1 MAEILQFE
9 KSQKRY
15 LNIAEGRQ
23 KEGDLEGALLALF
36 DGEKVSHSYE
46 IYREIAKIYSQ
57 MDLLEQSNKYWFK
70 YMFYAPDNE
79 VSISYEEL
87 AINYY
92 YLDNLWAAG
101 YYMHKKL
108 SVDGYIN
115 RDDIDKEVLDF
126 FSGEELR
133 KNAYRIVYPYDMA
146 NYQPEIK
153 SAKRALRAGD
163 FKHAVHSL
171 EKVPSPCLDQ
181 ESDGEL
187 TLALVMNDELDRAE
201 QHARQNIERFG
212 QNVGAYCNLS
222 TIYQMREDEDKA
234 MYYYQKALSLRKGD
248 EDEPYKIATCSI
260 ELSDHIT
267 TKECI
272 EKILQDRPYETPMR
286 FFYAI
291 ALINLGD
298 YTGAI
303 NELKKAYRLDPT
315 DYCVQYYLDIA
326 KGLKD
331 KTCSEKIL
339 PIAYVKELP
348 KKVVQAR
355 QKTIKEMLK
364 NPKNLS
370 SDIKKN
376 FKILKWGLEFGDE
389 QTVKTC
395 AMLLSTRSAKKFFEI
410 AIDLLLDPSQKLE
423 TKQLILYALILKGYK
438 GKIGFVL
445 GSFYTSYVQKNMA
458 FDKGKE
464 VGTYFSAYALCM
476 SRMAFYGVEDLSKI
490 PQTAD
495 RVYNGL
501 KNQISEA
508 EVNNEEIAGLILL
521 ECGYEDF
528 DKVEKVCK
536 VFEVGQKKL
545 SLLKSMLQQK

>member
-9 KSQKRY
+9 KSKERY
-15 LNIAEGRQ
+15 LNIAQERQ
-23 KEGDLEGALLALF
+23 KNGDLEGALLVLF
-36 DGEKVSHSYE
+36 DGEKVSPSYE
-46 IYREIAKIYSQ
+46 IYKGIAQIYSQ

-70 YMFYAPDNE
+70 YMFCAPENE

-92 YLDNLWAAG
+92 YLDNLWNAG

-133 KNAYRIVYPYDMA
+133 KNAYRIVYPYDKA
-146 NYQPEIK
+146 NYEPEIK

-171 EKVPSPCLDQ
+171 EKVPTPCRDQ
-181 ESDGEL
+181 ESDAEL
-187 TLALVMNDELDRAE
+187 TLALVMNDELDKAE

-212 QNVGAYCNLS
+212 QSVGAYCNLS
-222 TIYQMREDEDKA
+222 TIYQMKDDVDKA
-234 MYYYQKALSLRKGD
+234 NYYYQKALSLRKGD

-260 ELSDHIT
+260 ELNDHTT
-267 TKECI
+267 TKECV

-303 NELKKAYRLDPT
+303 KELKKAYRLDPT
-315 DYCVQYYLDIA
+315 DYTVEYYLGIA
-326 KGLKD
+326 KGLEN

-355 QKTIKEMLK
+355 CKQIKEMLK

-370 SDIKKN
+370 TEIKKN

-389 QTVKTC
+389 QTVKTS
-395 AMLLSTRSAKKFFEI
+395 AMILSTRSAKKFFEV
-410 AIDLLLDPSQKLE
+410 AIDVLLDPNQKIE

-445 GSFYTSYVQKNMA
+445 GGFYSSFIQKNMA
-458 FDKGKE
+458 FDKGKA
-464 VGTYFSAYALCM
+464 VDIYSCAYALCM
-476 SRMAFYGVEDLSKI
+476 SRMAFYGIEDLSKI
-490 PQTAD
+490 PQSAD
-495 RVYNGL
+495 KVYNGL
-501 KNQISEA
+501 KNKITEA
-508 EVNNEEIAGLILL
+508 EVNNEELAGLILL

-545 SLLKSMLQQK
+545 TLLKNLLQQK

>member
-1 MAEILQFE
+1 
-9 KSQKRY
+9 
-15 LNIAEGRQ
+15 
-23 KEGDLEGALLALF
+23 
-36 DGEKVSHSYE
+36 
-46 IYREIAKIYSQ
+46 
-57 MDLLEQSNKYWFK
+57 
-70 YMFYAPDNE
+70 
-79 VSISYEEL
+79 
-87 AINYY
+87 
-92 YLDNLWAAG
+92 
-101 YYMHKKL
+101 MHKKL

-133 KNAYRIVYPYDMA
+133 KNAYRIVYPYDKA

-153 SAKRALRAGD
+153 TAKRALRAGD

-171 EKVPSPCLDQ
+171 EKVPSLCLDQ

-222 TIYQMREDEDKA
+222 TIYQMKEDEDKA

-260 ELSDHIT
+260 ELNDHTT

-298 YTGAI
+298 YAGAI

-315 DYCVQYYLDIA
+315 DYSVQYYLEIGKA
-326 KGLKD
+326 LKD
-331 KTCSEKIL
+331 KTCSEKML

-348 KKVVQAR
+348 SKVVQAR

-364 NPKNLS
+364 NQKNLS

-389 QTVKTC
+389 QTVKTS

-410 AIDLLLDPSQKLE
+410 AIDILLDPSQKLE

-445 GSFYTSYVQKNMA
+445 GSFYSSYVQKNMA

-490 PQTAD
+490 SQSAD
-495 RVYNGL
+495 KVYNGL